1 MGKGPLLTQSHITQ
15 SICPFFQQ
23 MLILQVILNVKYGFF
38 KAGNTADSVFLDE
51 KAQSS
56 I

>member
-38 KAGNTADSVFLDE
+38 KAGNTATVFLDE